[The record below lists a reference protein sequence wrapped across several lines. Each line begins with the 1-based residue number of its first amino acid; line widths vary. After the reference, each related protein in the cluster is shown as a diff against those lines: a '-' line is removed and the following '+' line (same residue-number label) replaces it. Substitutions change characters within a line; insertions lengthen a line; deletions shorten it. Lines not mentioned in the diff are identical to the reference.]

1 MTRGNNEIADIRK
14 IIHEIGGNILQNSGN
29 LRINSISRI
38 SSGEAHHNYLIN
50 LNGKKFILRESAVR
64 IRKFRSSHRKAG
76 QFSAGT
82 AT

>member
-38 SSGEAHHNYLIN
+38 SS
-50 LNGKKFILRESAVR
+50 
-64 IRKFRSSHRKAG
+64 
-76 QFSAGT
+76 
-82 AT
+82 